1 MESLFEGITS
11 SLYSRAGE
19 DHHHQSR
26 AEKQKQHET
35 TEMAVTE
42 GDTWRITWGSIK
54 TGGKRQLGC
63 PNISSSKAPGGQQRA
78 SVSTKLCQVLSD
90 SESDQTQPRDPS
102 WLGSSRCRKKNW
114 SEVAASTSD
123 FQEQRRRDHKSGR
136 GTGIGSQV
144 IVIIVIL
151 LGLEWGN

>member
-35 TEMAVTE
+35 TEMGVTE

-63 PNISSSKAPGGQQRA
+63 PKISSSKAPGGQQRA
-78 SVSTKLCQVLSD
+78 SVSTKLCQVLCRARRV
-90 SESDQTQPRDPS
+90 TRPNPVIPLGWGAAGVGRKTGLR
-102 WLGSSRCRKKNW
+102 WLHPPPISRNGAGEITKG
-114 SEVAASTSD
+114 AGA
-123 FQEQRRRDHKSGR
+123 QA
-136 GTGIGSQV
+136 
-144 IVIIVIL
+144 
-151 LGLEWGN
+151 WGVRWLW